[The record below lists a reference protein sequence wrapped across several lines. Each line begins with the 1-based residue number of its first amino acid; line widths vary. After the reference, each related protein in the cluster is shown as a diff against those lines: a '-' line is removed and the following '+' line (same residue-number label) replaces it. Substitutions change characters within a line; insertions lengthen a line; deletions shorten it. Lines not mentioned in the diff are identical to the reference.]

1 MLPYL
6 IRGHPVGRLKHRP
19 SVLILMELLELLIR
33 EPRGPTRLAQA
44 ANLNYQKCD
53 ELIHLL
59 AERGLIAREV
69 REGHEVYTATLKGRG
84 LFIRWAEIF
93 EELHLS

>member
-1 MLPYL
+1 M
-6 IRGHPVGRLKHRP
+6 KHRP

-59 AERGLIAREV
+59 SERGLVAGEV
-69 REGHEVYTATLKGRG
+69 REGHEVYSATPKGTS
-84 LFIRWAEIF
+84 LFMRWAEIF